1 MLVVVQKDDSVYWTG
16 TFYSVLALTKMTFT
30 TIYTFYIS
38 FTKYYMDMAYGHTL
52 TAKSLFR

>member
-1 MLVVVQKDDSVYWTG
+1 
-16 TFYSVLALTKMTFT
+16 MTFT

>member
-1 MLVVVQKDDSVYWTG
+1 
-16 TFYSVLALTKMTFT
+16 MTFT

-52 TAKSLFR
+52 TAKSLFRKLPSRGRRERERARGENEKLKQ